1 MEGAGGGRLTDF
13 GRTAF
18 GGGWDVSPEVETC
31 GISSGA
37 ASSSTGI
44 NSGVVLFL
52 LLRVVVA
59 GKSSVEGGT
68 LA

>member
-18 GGGWDVSPEVETC
+18 GGGRDVSAEEAGGV
-31 GISSGA
+31 SSGA

>member
-18 GGGWDVSPEVETC
+18 GGGWDVSAEEEAGGV
-31 GISSGA
+31 SSGA

-59 GKSSVEGGT
+59 GKLSVEGGT